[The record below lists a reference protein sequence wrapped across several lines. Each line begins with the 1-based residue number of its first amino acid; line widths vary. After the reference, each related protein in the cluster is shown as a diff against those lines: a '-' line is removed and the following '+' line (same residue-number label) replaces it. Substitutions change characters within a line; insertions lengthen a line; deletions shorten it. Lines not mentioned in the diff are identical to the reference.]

1 MVFYRKYRPQKL
13 FELVGQGHI
22 SQALLSQLESGKIGH
37 GYLFYGTRGTGKT
50 STARILA
57 KAVNCE
63 IYSKGIGLRDKG
75 LGVKFGEPCNRCLSC
90 VSITNGSNLDLIEID
105 AASNRGIDEIRDL
118 REKVKLSPVSS
129 RFKVY
134 IIDEAHMLTNEAF
147 NALLKT
153 LEEPPTHA
161 IFILATTE
169 LSKLPSTI
177 VSRLQKFNFSRA
189 GNKEIIQACL
199 GIAKKEGIKIDDE
212 SLEAIAQAADGSFR
226 DAVSILDQ
234 LSSRSGQIRKDDV
247 LAIAKVSGKN
257 LVYKFL
263 TDVANFRLSTV
274 VLEIEEIAQSG
285 GDIVLFARQA
295 VLILEKV
302 LFVKI
307 GVEDLSISDLDDKDY
322 VKLKNLADIFELEKL
337 QELMR
342 LIISAELEI
351 KLYPIAQIPLILA
364 LCKFCADSSGNITKG
379 SEIGSNPDVSQTS
392 GRSPLVGKKSV
403 VLETVAEELKVVE
416 KATSEKSKAL
426 KNSTSGFSD
435 IEKNWQEFLNKV
447 RPLNA
452 HVVALLRSTK
462 PLDYDGE
469 SLMLEVFYRFHKD
482 KLEEP
487 KIVRMLDSVLEEVMG
502 KTIKLK
508 FSLAKRDSK
517 PTITVNKSD
526 VIDVKADELEMIAQ
540 EIFSK

>member
-13 FELVGQGHI
+13 SELVGQEHI
-22 SQALLSQLESGKIGH
+22 SGALVSQLESGKIGH

-63 IYSKGIGLRDKG
+63 VYGSSLMVHGSNKKKTTNHQPSTINH
-75 LGVKFGEPCNRCLSC
+75 FGEPCNKCASC

-153 LEEPPTHA
+153 LEEPPAHA

-177 VSRLQKFNFSRA
+177 ISRLQKYNFSRA
-189 GNKEIIQACL
+189 GNKEIILACSQ
-199 GIAKKEGIKIDDE
+199 IAKKEGILIDDE
-212 SLEAIAQAADGSFR
+212 SLESIAQAADGSFR

-234 LSSRSGQIRKDDV
+234 LSSLSGEIKKSDV

-257 LVYKFL
+257 QVDTFL
-263 TDVANFRLSTV
+263 TNVANFNLSSA
-274 VLEIEEIAQSG
+274 VLEVEEIAQSG
-285 GDIVLFARQA
+285 GDIVLFARQT
-295 VLILEKV
+295 VQLLEKV
-302 LFVKI
+302 LFIKI
-307 GVEDLSISDLDDKDY
+307 GIGDETFSELDEKDF
-322 VKLKNLADIFELEKL
+322 VGLKKLAAIFELGKL

-342 LIISAELEI
+342 LLISAEFEI

-364 LCKFCADSSGNITKG
+364 LCKFCADYDERKTDKDSIVVTVP
-379 SEIGSNPDVSQTS
+379 SNHLEVS
-392 GRSPLVGKKSV
+392 PIIEKKV
-403 VLETVAEELKVVE
+403 DIEDQDEQKKVTR
-416 KATSEKSKAL
+416 KPAK
-426 KNSTSGFSD
+426 GFSD

-447 RPLNA
+447 RPQNA

-487 KIVRMLDSVLEEVMG
+487 KIVRMLDAVLEEVMG
-502 KTIKLK
+502 KSIKLK
-508 FSLAKRDSK
+508 FSLAKRESK

-526 VIDVKADELEMIAQ
+526 VIDVKAEELEMIAQ

>member
-13 FELVGQGHI
+13 SELVGQEHI
-22 SQALLSQLESGKIGH
+22 SGALLSQLESGKIGH

-50 STARILA
+50 TTARILA

-63 IYSKGIGLRDKG
+63 VYGKG
-75 LGVKFGEPCNRCLSC
+75 LGSRVKGLGTKFGEPCNKCVSC

-153 LEEPPTHA
+153 LEEPPAHA
-161 IFILATTE
+161 IFVLATTE
-169 LSKLPSTI
+169 LSKLPVTI

-189 GNKEIIQACL
+189 GNKEIILACRQ
-199 GIAKKEGIKIDDE
+199 IAKAEGIKIDDE
-212 SLEAIAQAADGSFR
+212 SLELIAQAADGSFR

-234 LSSRSGQIRKDDV
+234 LNSKGALIKKEDV
-247 LAIAKVSGKN
+247 LTLAKVSGRN
-257 LVYKFL
+257 QIYKFL
-263 TDVANFRLSTV
+263 TDVANFNLKAA
-274 VLEIEEIAQSG
+274 VLEVEEVSQSG
-285 GDIVLFARQA
+285 GDIVFFARQT
-295 VLILEKV
+295 VMLLEKV

-307 GVEDLSISDLDDKDY
+307 GVGDEAFSDFDGKDY
-322 VKLKNLADIFELEKL
+322 EKLKNLAEIFELEKL

-342 LIISAELEI
+342 LLISSELDI
-351 KLYPIAQIPLILA
+351 KLYPMAQIPLILA
-364 LCKFCADSSGNITKG
+364 LCKFCYDQDERKTNEDLTGEAVASIDLEVSPILEKKVSSRPAK
-379 SEIGSNPDVSQTS
+379 
-392 GRSPLVGKKSV
+392 
-403 VLETVAEELKVVE
+403 
-416 KATSEKSKAL
+416 
-426 KNSTSGFSD
+426 GFSD

-447 RPLNA
+447 RPQNA

-487 KIVRMLDSVLEEVMG
+487 KIVKMLDAVLEEVMG
-502 KTIKLK
+502 KPIKLK
-508 FSLAKRDSK
+508 FSLAKRESK
-517 PTITVNKSD
+517 PTITVSKSD
-526 VIDVKADELEMIAQ
+526 VVDVKADELEMIAQ